1 MVKIN
6 FFIYKILYIYIYIYI
21 YIYMIA
27 IFFFCVK
34 FLPLWDI
41 KYFGGAK

>member
-6 FFIYKILYIYIYIYI
+6 IFIYKILYIYIYIY
-21 YIYMIA
+21 MIA
-27 IFFFCVK
+27 IFFFFCVK